1 LITPDS
7 PPQVCLGLCSG
18 LLLTGGGD
26 LPERFDGESTPLP
39 RSAPGPIELP
49 ERVRR
54 ERELLLTFADAGR
67 PVLGVCFGMQLMN
80 LCFGGSLFED
90 LATRPGQTADHG
102 GQTRAAS
109 HGLRVLPAPGFF
121 SGWQP
126 PARVSSSHGQ
136 AVRDVAPGFRAAAW
150 APDGVIEAIERDGLV
165 GVEWH
170 PESDASGDAIY
181 RRFVARCRK
190 IGSLR

>member
-1 LITPDS
+1 
-7 PPQVCLGLCSG
+7 
-18 LLLTGGGD
+18 
-26 LPERFDGESTPLP
+26 
-39 RSAPGPIELP
+39 
-49 ERVRR
+49 
-54 ERELLLTFADAGR
+54 
-67 PVLGVCFGMQLMN
+67 
-80 LCFGGSLFED
+80 
-90 LATRPGQTADHG
+90 
-102 GQTRAAS
+102 
-109 HGLRVLPAPGFF
+109 VLPAPGFF